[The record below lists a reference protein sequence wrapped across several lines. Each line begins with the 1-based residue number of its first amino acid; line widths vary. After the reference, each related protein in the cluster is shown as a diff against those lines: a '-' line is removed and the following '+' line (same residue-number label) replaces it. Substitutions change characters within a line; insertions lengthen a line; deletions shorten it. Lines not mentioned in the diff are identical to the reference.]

1 MRKLSTKITENP
13 HGGDLAVLPPCAP
26 VAFDDVVH
34 DHQGQLPWSVIED
47 YREDRLRG
55 RSSLDATTDD
65 GISNQFYNNYRLC
78 LRSSE
83 RSILLTL
90 PFNSQG

>member
-34 DHQGQLPWSVIED
+34 GHQDQLPWSKTIGKTGFE
-47 YREDRLRG
+47 EG
-55 RSSLDATTDD
+55 P
-65 GISNQFYNNYRLC
+65 
-78 LRSSE
+78 
-83 RSILLTL
+83 LLTRQRTTVSRINFTTIIVSVSDPRKG
-90 PFNSQG
+90 PFS